1 MCTLCKK
8 NVWTVANFLKLIDN
22 EVLSKKDWSVHKMQ
36 AEQVKRENLQETNEV
51 GNRARLLVK
60 CPDKPGIV
68 SVLST
73 FLLKYN
79 ANIIE
84 SSQYS
89 SDPENGTFFI
99 RLEYHCDQLPLK
111 AKEMEQDFVE
121 IADTYDMTYQFY
133 YVNKRQRSAI
143 FVSKELHCLLE
154 LLWEWQN
161 GDLPTDIAVVISN
174 HEEARAIVE
183 SYGIPFHYLP
193 ANKDIREEVEAQ
205 QIQLMEDYHVDVL
218 ILARYMQI
226 LTPNFVNHFT
236 NRIINI
242 HHSFLPAFI
251 GANPYDR
258 AFKRGVKLIGATSH
272 YVTNDLDEGPIIEQ
286 DVERVD
292 HRDDVATLK
301 KIGRKI
307 ERRVLS
313 KAVKWHLENRIIVE
327 GNKTI
332 VFH

>member
-1 MCTLCKK
+1 MLQ
-8 NVWTVANFLKLIDN
+8 
-22 EVLSKKDWSVHKMQ
+22 VHQ
-36 AEQVKRENLQETNEV
+36 RLENK
-51 GNRARLLVK
+51 ARILVK
-60 CPDKPGIV
+60 CPDKHGIV

-73 FLLKYN
+73 FLFKHE
-79 ANIIE
+79 ANIVE

-89 SDPENGTFFI
+89 TDPENGTFFI
-99 RLEYHCDQLPLK
+99 RIEFHCENLQQKRHQLEEEFSIL
-111 AKEMEQDFVE
+111 AKN
-121 IADTYDMTYQFY
+121 YDMTYKIHY
-133 YVNKRQRSAI
+133 LNQRERTAI
-143 FVSKELHCLLE
+143 YVSKELHCLLE

-161 GDLPTDIAVVISN
+161 GDLDTDIVAVISN
-174 HEEARAIVE
+174 HENAREIVE

-193 ANKDIREEVEAQ
+193 ANKDIRKEVEAK
-205 QIQLMEDYHVDVL
+205 QIELMEQYNVDLL

-226 LTPNFVNHFT
+226 LTPQFVNHFE

-251 GANPYDR
+251 GANPYER
-258 AFKRGVKLIGATSH
+258 AHTRGVKLIGATSH

-292 HRDDVATLK
+292 HRDNVQTLK
-301 KIGRKI
+301 KIGRQI
-307 ERRVLS
+307 ERRVLA

>member
-1 MCTLCKK
+1 
-8 NVWTVANFLKLIDN
+8 
-22 EVLSKKDWSVHKMQ
+22 MQ
-36 AEQVKRENLQETNEV
+36 GVQ
-51 GNRARLLVK
+51 GNRNEISQNLENKARLLVK

-73 FLLKYN
+73 FLFKYE

-89 SDPENGTFFI
+89 SDPEEGTFFI
-99 RLEYHCDQLPLK
+99 RIEFHCENLQQKSPM
-111 AKEMEQDFVE
+111 MEQEFTQ
-121 IADTYDMTYQFY
+121 IANEYEMNYQFY
-133 YVNKRQRSAI
+133 YLNRRQRSAI

-161 GDLPTDIAVVISN
+161 GDLETDIVAVISN
-174 HEEARAIVE
+174 HEDARSIVE

-193 ANKDIREEVEAQ
+193 ANKDIRQEVEAK
-205 QIQLMEDYHVDVL
+205 QITLMEQYHVDLL

-226 LTPNFVNHFT
+226 LTPDFVDYFE

-258 AFKRGVKLIGATSH
+258 AYKRGVKLIGATAH

-307 ERRVLS
+307 ERRVLT
-313 KAVKWHLENRIIVE
+313 KAVKWHLQNRIIVE
-327 GNKTI
+327 NNKTI